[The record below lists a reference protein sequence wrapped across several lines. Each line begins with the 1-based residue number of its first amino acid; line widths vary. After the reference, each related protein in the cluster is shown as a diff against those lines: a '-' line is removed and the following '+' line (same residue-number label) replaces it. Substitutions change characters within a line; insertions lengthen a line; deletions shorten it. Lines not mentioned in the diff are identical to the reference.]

1 MNSKQLNTIRQDLSP
16 KARGLLRLIAD
27 RLADPAGFTVVA
39 GYSGKGDDHLPF
51 GAAKR
56 GTLNLKKELRALSSY
71 NYNGTITLEIF
82 CHRRWLNSCAEW
94 VREVWGEL
102 EG

>member
-1 MNSKQLNTIRQDLSP
+1 MAAGVYDDQGKLLAGLSVSAP
-16 KARGLLRLIAD
+16 AD
-27 RLADPAGFTVVA
+27 RLAHVHMSDND
-39 GYSGKGDDHLPF
+39 GKGDDHLPF

-56 GTLNLKKELRALSSY
+56 GTLNLKKELRALRSF

-82 CHRRWLNSCAEW
+82 GHRRWLTSCAEW